1 MPGLL
6 KNICSKFDEHDI
18 EYQLVGD
25 KQEIIVLINSVD
37 GVPNPVKIAIFTDP
51 DDFENNIIQIR
62 IYNLL
67 KVQYI
72 TSSLLKTINELN
84 ASYRWYRVYLDDEN
98 DIVLDIDA
106 IVDIDDPGEEVF
118 ALLIHGISLC
128 ELYYPKL
135 KKVALA

>member
-25 KQEIIVLINSVD
+25 KQDIIVLINSVD

-72 TSSLLKTINELN
+72 TSSLL
-84 ASYRWYRVYLDDEN
+84 
-98 DIVLDIDA
+98 
-106 IVDIDDPGEEVF
+106 
-118 ALLIHGISLC
+118 
-128 ELYYPKL
+128 YPILMK
-135 KKVALA
+135 AAWA